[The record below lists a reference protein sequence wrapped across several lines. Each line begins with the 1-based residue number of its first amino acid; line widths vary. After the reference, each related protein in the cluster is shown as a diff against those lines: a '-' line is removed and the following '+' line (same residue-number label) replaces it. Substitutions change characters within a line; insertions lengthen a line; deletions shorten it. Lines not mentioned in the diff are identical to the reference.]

1 MMSDI
6 FLSKHVLKKKLAY
19 IFSSWGVMSPVRK
32 SINEA
37 IEKSVAADVV
47 PVVRCKDCEHWGTRK
62 ADEYGF
68 CCIWGTSVK
77 EDAFCSSGIKSTKMD
92 GGDGNV

>member
-1 MMSDI
+1 MSDI
-6 FLSKHVLKKKLAY
+6 FLSKRGLKKKLAD

-62 ADEYGF
+62 ADGYGF
-68 CCIWGTSVK
+68 CCIWGASVK
-77 EDAFCSSGIKSTKMD
+77 EDAFCSSGVKRRANTND
-92 GGDGNV
+92 P